1 MTYGYEYDMCMTKH
15 IGTHDQMQCMPR
27 AWEARAFRMGCAM
40 KSNALKELRELKMT
54 TPEGRELQEF
64 ALRWLEQI
72 DTKEKAFE
80 VLKSIGIYNED
91 GTPNPYFFPDRA
103 QEKK

>member
-1 MTYGYEYDMCMTKH
+1 M
-15 IGTHDQMQCMPR
+15 
-27 AWEARAFRMGCAM
+27 M

-54 TPEGRELQEF
+54 TPEGRALQEF
-64 ALRWLEQI
+64 AIRYIEQI
-72 DTKEKAFE
+72 DTKEKAFK
-80 VLKSIGIYNED
+80 VLQKIGLYNED

>member
-1 MTYGYEYDMCMTKH
+1 MVC
-15 IGTHDQMQCMPR
+15 IAICNLASQAR
-27 AWEARAFRMGCAM
+27 LNAWKEEAQAFRMGCAM

-54 TPEGRELQEF
+54 TPEGRALQEF
-64 ALRWLEQI
+64 TLRWLEQI